1 MKNNDNLLADFF
13 AFAAIAFT
21 EKEKAEKSQAEKD
34 TTEKS
39 CTEKQCKCTENH
51 CKNQQDFHK
60 ELFDEIEKFR
70 IYLAKEMT
78 SLGEVDKFLCN
89 IEKKLISASK

>member
-1 MKNNDNLLADFF
+1 MKNNDNFLADFF
-13 AFAAIAFT
+13 ALAAIAFT

-34 TTEKS
+34 T
-39 CTEKQCKCTENH
+39 TEKQCKCTENH

-60 ELFDEIEKFR
+60 ELFDEIEKIR